1 MRPLPSLEQFVE
13 KDGHTLHAL
22 GRAAPCQISILRVGS
37 SGPNGELSSIVYGE
51 DMVVFARKF
60 ISFRW
65 PGSSRQG
72 PRILRARTTHPAGA
86 GLASSQCALEHWP
99 SLFYER
105 GSELLH
111 EERLQIK
118 LAFLGAG
125 AENKAGAQ
133 HASACRT

>member
-60 ISFRW
+60 ISLAGF
-65 PGSSRQG
+65 QQ
-72 PRILRARTTHPAGA
+72 ARTTHPAG
-86 GLASSQCALEHWP
+86 ED
-99 SLFYER
+99 
-105 GSELLH
+105 
-111 EERLQIK
+111 
-118 LAFLGAG
+118 
-125 AENKAGAQ
+125 
-133 HASACRT
+133 HASCGRRPRLLAVRARTLAEPFLRTGQ